1 MSRILLAIAA
11 VSMVGCST
19 LNPSPAPNPDVD
31 HDYVA
36 KVERSARL
44 GNAQV
49 TWVAR
54 PPTRPTA
61 TP

>member
-11 VSMVGCST
+11 VSMVGCSA
-19 LNPSPAPNPDVD
+19 LNPTQATGPDVD

-54 PPTRPTA
+54 PTKRATA
-61 TP
+61 TN